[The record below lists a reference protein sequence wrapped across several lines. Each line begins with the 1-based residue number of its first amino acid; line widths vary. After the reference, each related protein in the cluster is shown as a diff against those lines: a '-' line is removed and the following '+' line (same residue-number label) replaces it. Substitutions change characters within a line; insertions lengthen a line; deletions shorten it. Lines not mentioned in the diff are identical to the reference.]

1 MDLLEQKMAKELVK
15 QTNEVMLGVRCQLFR
30 NISCAQERD
39 ALSVDV
45 ATPVVVSSMMA
56 GSMLG
61 AKNSAPVPME
71 INIVQQF
78 LMQREEPKPLFTEMS
93 VKEKDS
99 QAAKLA
105 AGYNSNLFF
114 DRNWREAS
122 LGLAVY
128 KNR

>member
-1 MDLLEQKMAKELVK
+1 
-15 QTNEVMLGVRCQLFR
+15 
-30 NISCAQERD
+30 
-39 ALSVDV
+39 
-45 ATPVVVSSMMA
+45 MA

-61 AKNSAPVPME
+61 AKDNTPAPME

-128 KNR
+128 IKEWICLRDVFVNVVVIIAAESFLNGA